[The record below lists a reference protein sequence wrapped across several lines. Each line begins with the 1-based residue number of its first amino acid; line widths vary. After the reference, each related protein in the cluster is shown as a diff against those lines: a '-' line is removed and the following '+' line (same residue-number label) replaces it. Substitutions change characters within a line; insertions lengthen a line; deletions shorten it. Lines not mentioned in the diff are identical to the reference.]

1 MVVYPVPKPISKG
14 YALRI
19 MNRGKHLMISASTN
33 ITNGLQGAFLIGHIR
48 GDVIF
53 RQALKNTSENS
64 TTIKLV
70 TSKLQDGIAH
80 FTLFTP
86 NGEPVCERLTFIDNP
101 KNDLELTVETD
112 KPEYGLRD
120 KVDVELA
127 LTDAKEKPLTGDFSM
142 SVFTQNQMQ
151 KDVDNIKSWLLL
163 NSDLGGTISNPN
175 YFFEEDVKGRE
186 YLLDLLMLTH
196 GWRKFTWKSIMSDS
210 IRKEVSFPPEKG
222 IMINGTTTAFNNKY
236 QPKKALA
243 TLNIVSNELIQEKK
257 MTNAQG
263 KFNFGPL
270 IFMDSITAVIKA
282 KSISLTN
289 KKKDRISI
297 YLNPHYP
304 EVKVK
309 NNGKTDGGSTKKI
322 INTTTKPFP
331 SAVEQ
336 NTTPDF
342 EYDPNITYLNEVVV
356 KDRKI
361 SKRALLDE
369 KLNARTLHGFASSR
383 LIPDSIPEVGPGTP
397 TFDMLRSV
405 GGVQVFGTFPN
416 QSVSIRSE
424 GALFLLDGIRT
435 SPAVIQTIPISNI
448 LFIDVLK
455 GAEATIYGGLGPGR
469 ISGVIAVYTKTGDE
483 IVQNPDVLSGVTNVS
498 IPGFYKAREFFKPNY
513 AIAKPAHKKP
523 DYRRTLHWEPDI
535 KIETGSASKL
545 NFYTGDTA
553 GKYVIRVEGIS
564 VDGRPVN
571 ELYGFNVL
579 N

>member
-1 MVVYPVPKPISKG
+1 V
-14 YALRI
+14 R
-19 MNRGKHLMISASTN
+19 
-33 ITNGLQGAFLIGHIR
+33 
-48 GDVIF
+48 
-53 RQALKNTSENS
+53 
-64 TTIKLV
+64 
-70 TSKLQDGIAH
+70 
-80 FTLFTP
+80 
-86 NGEPVCERLTFIDNP
+86 
-101 KNDLELTVETD
+101 
-112 KPEYGLRD
+112 EYGLRD

-127 LTDAKEKPLTGDFSM
+127 LTDDKGKPLTGDFSM

-196 GWRKFTWKSIMSDS
+196 GWRRFTWKSSMSDS

-222 IMINGTTTAFNNKY
+222 IMIDGTTTAFNNKY

-263 KFNFGPL
+263 KFNFGPF

-309 NNGKTDGGSTKKI
+309 NNGKTNGGSTKKI
-322 INTTTKPFP
+322 INTTTKAFP
-331 SAVEQ
+331 SAVKQ

-383 LIPDSIPEVGPGTP
+383 LIPDSIPGVGPGTP

-405 GGVQVFGTFPN
+405 GGVQVFSTFPN

-483 IVQNPDVLSGVTNVS
+483 IVQNPDVLSGVTNVT

-535 KIETGSASKL
+535 KLNNESSSKL
-545 NFYTGDTA
+545 DFYTGDTA
-553 GKYVIRVEGIS
+553 NKYVIRVEGITN
-564 VDGRPVN
+564 DGRAVSA
-571 ELYGFNVL
+571 LYNLNVREMD
-579 N
+579 